1 MPERRL
7 ISFEEFRRNCL
18 WQSMVGVCT
27 HYERLAR
34 GFGRESPTGVM
45 VGYVLCGPESQE
57 NCPIWAQLERKQP
70 GPCSTPCTPGSTWT
84 RPRSCATGL
93 TR

>member
-7 ISFEEFRRNCL
+7 ISFEALRADCEHYWWSLAAGQHCCHSRRWSDDIRC
-18 WQSMVGVCT
+18 M
-27 HYERLAR
+27 A
-34 GFGRESPTGVM
+34 
-45 VGYVLCGPESQE
+45 E
-57 NCPIWAQLERKQP
+57 NCPIWARLERKQP